1 VVDKLNEQEEFWK
14 NNFGNEYFSRKNNN
28 HSSVEKRT
36 SEFEIYLK
44 STENIT
50 SVLEFG
56 ANIGLNLMVLKSLIP
71 DLSLN
76 AVEINLSAVQELQKI
91 VPKENIYTGSFT
103 EFTSKK
109 KFDLVISR
117 GVLIHLN
124 PDDLEKAYKQ
134 LYDYSNKYILISEY
148 FNPTPVSVEYRGF
161 QNKLFKR
168 DFCREILNLYNDLVL
183 IDYGFLY
190 SSDKNYKYD
199 DVNWFL
205 LEKN

>member
-1 VVDKLNEQEEFWK
+1 MVDKLNEQEEFWK

-28 HSSVEKRT
+28 HSSVDKRT

-103 EFTSKK
+103 DFTSKTN
-109 KFDLVISR
+109 LILLSR
-117 GVLIHLN
+117 EV
-124 PDDLEKAYKQ
+124 
-134 LYDYSNKYILISEY
+134 
-148 FNPTPVSVEYRGF
+148 
-161 QNKLFKR
+161 
-168 DFCREILNLYNDLVL
+168 
-183 IDYGFLY
+183 FLY
-190 SSDKNYKYD
+190 I
-199 DVNWFL
+199 
-205 LEKN
+205 

>member
-1 VVDKLNEQEEFWK
+1 MIDILNEQEEFWK

-168 DFCREILNLYNDLVL
+168 DFCREILNLYKDLVL

>member
-1 VVDKLNEQEEFWK
+1 MVDKLNEQEEFWK

-28 HSSVEKRT
+28 HSSVDKRT

-103 EFTSKK
+103 DFTSKN

-124 PDDLEKAYKQ
+124 PDDLEKAYSQ

-168 DFCREILNLYNDLVL
+168 DFCREILNLYKDLVL

-190 SSDKNYKYD
+190 SSDNNYKYD

>member
-1 VVDKLNEQEEFWK
+1 MVDKLNEQEEFWK

>member
-1 VVDKLNEQEEFWK
+1 
-14 NNFGNEYFSRKNNN
+14 
-28 HSSVEKRT
+28 
-36 SEFEIYLK
+36 
-44 STENIT
+44 
-50 SVLEFG
+50 
-56 ANIGLNLMVLKSLIP
+56 MVLKSLIP

-168 DFCREILNLYNDLVL
+168 DFCREILNLYKDLVL

>member
-1 VVDKLNEQEEFWK
+1 MIDILNEQEEFWK

-168 DFCREILNLYNDLVL
+168 DFCREILNLYKNLVL

>member
-1 VVDKLNEQEEFWK
+1 MVDKLNEQEEFWK

-28 HSSVEKRT
+28 HSSVDKRT

-103 EFTSKK
+103 DFTSKN

-124 PDDLEKAYKQ
+124 PDDLKKAYSQ

-168 DFCREILNLYNDLVL
+168 DFCREILNLYKDLVL

-190 SSDKNYKYD
+190 SSDNNYKYD